1 MRPASRLGESGE
13 AIAIDTVSS
22 ALLRPEAFP
31 GDASAR
37 EKLELIQTHLSWVF
51 LTGKRVYKV
60 RKPVAL
66 GFVDFCSQS
75 SRNQDCLREVAL
87 NRRLAPDVYL
97 GVAPLKGGP
106 AGAWVGPVGES
117 LSAGFEHCVVMRRLP
132 AGRDAL
138 RLLLR
143 GSLSEA
149 HLEAVARMLA
159 DLHRHSGL
167 GVPAP
172 FSSEAW
178 LASCCEPL
186 RACGRALEGVDAR
199 VAPAGQLARC
209 LARASSFERTC
220 ADRFE
225 ARREAGRAVD
235 GHGDLHLDHVWFE
248 RGADHPIAIDCLEFD
263 ESLRRIDAASEVA
276 FLAMDLR
283 YRDSW
288 RLGERFLSAYAGE
301 MDDYGLYGV
310 VDYFI
315 AYRAL
320 VRAKVAALA
329 SRDVGIPELQ
339 RESAG
344 ESARRH
350 VELADRALAPSGR
363 GRLIAVGGAVGTGK
377 TTVAAAVAD
386 HLGGVV
392 ISADRVRKHLLGLA
406 ATDRA
411 PESAY
416 EPAARRRI
424 YGAILDRANPVLE
437 SGRTVVLDATFGCAA
452 LRDRV
457 LTLGHQRD
465 VPTHFIEVRCSPDV
479 ARRRLARRA
488 AEGRSASDAGPE
500 LHDAS
505 RVGFEPPTEWPEADR
520 ICIET
525 DVTSWPMA
533 VARFCERV
541 SAQDP
546 TEDPGT

>member
-1 MRPASRLGESGE
+1 MVA
-13 AIAIDTVSS
+13 T
-22 ALLRPEAFP
+22 ALLRAEAYP
-31 GDASAR
+31 GDSSAR
-37 EKLELIQTHLSWVF
+37 EKVELVQTHLSWVF

-97 GVAPLKGGP
+97 GVAPLKSGP
-106 AGAWVGPVGES
+106 GGAWVGPVGES
-117 LSAGFEHCVVMRRLP
+117 LCAGFEHCVVMRRLP

-159 DLHRHSGL
+159 GLHRGSGL

-178 LASCCEPL
+178 LEACCEPL
-186 RACGRALEGVDAR
+186 RVCGRVLEGVDAR
-199 VAPAGQLARC
+199 IAPVGQLGRC
-209 LARASSFERTC
+209 LERASTFERTYT
-220 ADRFE
+220 DRFE
-225 ARREAGRAVD
+225 ARREEGRAVD
-235 GHGDLHLDHVWFE
+235 GHGDLHLDHLWFE
-248 RGADHPIAIDCLEFD
+248 HGADHPIAIDCLEFD
-263 ESLRRIDAASEVA
+263 AALRHIDAASEVA

-301 MDDYGLYGV
+301 MDDYGLFGV

-339 RESAG
+339 RESAA

-350 VELADRALAPSGR
+350 IELADRALDPPGR

-377 TTVAAAVAD
+377 STVSAAIAD

-392 ISADRVRKHLLGLA
+392 ISADRVRKHVLGLA

-416 EPAARRRI
+416 QPAARRRI
-424 YGAILDRANPVLE
+424 YGAILDRALPVLE
-437 SGRTVVLDATFGCAA
+437 SGRTVILDATFGCAA

-457 LTLGHQRD
+457 LTLGRQRG
-465 VPTHFIEVRCSPDV
+465 VPAYFVEVRCAPEV

-488 AEGRSASDAGPE
+488 AAGRSASDAGPE

-505 RVGFEPPTEWPEADR
+505 RVGFEPPSEWPEANR
-520 ICIET
+520 ACIET

-533 VARFCERV
+533 VARFCERL

-546 TEDPGT
+546 KEDSAETWA